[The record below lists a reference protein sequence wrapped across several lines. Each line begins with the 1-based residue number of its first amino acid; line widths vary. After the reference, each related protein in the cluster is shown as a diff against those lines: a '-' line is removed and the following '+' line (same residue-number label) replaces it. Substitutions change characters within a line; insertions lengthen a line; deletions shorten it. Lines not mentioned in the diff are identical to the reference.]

1 MARHRQPVPG
11 LTVRGSRPLPVVLTF
26 LAIVAGV
33 VALPHLFVSPPSAE
47 RAAQLVRDAKAS
59 EVARAYAAYYQSARP
74 GAADPVARAYA
85 DSLEAARARRFAQVQ
100 VRTSWLSPLL
110 ARRTQ
115 FLIEIRERPGSPAE
129 YYVTSGVL
137 VRRSSRVRWALRLF

>member
-1 MARHRQPVPG
+1 MLR
-11 LTVRGSRPLPVVLTF
+11 LTISGSRPLPVVLTF

-47 RAAQLVRDAKAS
+47 RAAQLARDARAG

-74 GAADPVARAYA
+74 EAPDSVSHAYA
-85 DSLEAARARRFAQVQ
+85 DSLKAARARRFAHVR

-115 FLIEIRERPGSPAE
+115 FLIEVRERPGSSAE

-137 VRRSSRVRWALRLF
+137 VRRSSRFRWSLRLF